1 MGLWDKLTGELVDIV
16 EWLDETRD
24 TMVWRFPRY
33 NNEIKNGAK
42 LIVRESQAAAFVRE
56 GALAD
61 VFQYPGTVT
70 LDTRNMPILSTLLGW
85 KYGFESPF
93 KAEVYF
99 VSTRTFTDRKW
110 GTKNPIM
117 LRDPEFGPTRVR
129 AFGTFAIRCNN
140 PAVLL
145 RNVVGTNKSF
155 SVEQIGDQLRD
166 LMTARFTDAL
176 ASAKIPVLDMAAHQ
190 DELGQLLLSRV
201 ANDFQPYGLELTQ
214 LVVENISLPP
224 EVEAA
229 MDKRTSMGVL
239 GNLDAYAKFQ
249 AANAMEAAANNP
261 GGGGAAAMGIG
272 FMNAAN
278 IGASLQPGGPG
289 SSVTPNSGQYTPPA
303 GSPGTQPASAA
314 QQPPP
319 IPGANVQFHAAIDGK
334 QAGPFDVSAIQQQI
348 MAGKMSRSTL
358 VWRPGMA
365 AWTPAEQV
373 PELQAVFVNVP
384 PPLPPV

>member
-16 EWLDETRD
+16 EWLDDTRD

-70 LDTRNMPILSTLLGW
+70 LETKNMPILSTLLGW

-117 LRDPEFGPTRVR
+117 IRDPEFGPTRLR

-145 RNVVGTNKSF
+145 RNVVGTNKNF

-166 LMTARFTDAL
+166 LMTARFADAA
-176 ASAKIPVLDMAAHQ
+176 ASSKIPVLDMAANQ
-190 DELGQLLLSRV
+190 DELGALLLQKV
-201 ANDFQPYGLELTQ
+201 ASDFQPYGLEVTQ

-249 AANAMEAAANNP
+249 AANAMEKAAGNP

-272 FMNAAN
+272 FMTAAN
-278 IGASLQPGGPG
+278 VGASLQPGGPG
-289 SSVTPNSGQYTPPA
+289 SSVTANSNQPA
-303 GSPGTQPASAA
+303 GGGSAPGTPSASAA
-314 QQPPP
+314 NSPPP
-319 IPGANVQFHAAIDGK
+319 LPGAVSFHVAMDGK
-334 QAGPFDVSAIQQQI
+334 QAGPFDVATLAEHIAS
-348 MAGKMSRSTL
+348 GKIGRTTL
-358 VWRPGMA
+358 VWKPGMP
-365 AWTPAEQV
+365 AWTAADQV
-373 PELQAVFVNVP
+373 PELQGALANVP
-384 PPLPPV
+384 PPLPM